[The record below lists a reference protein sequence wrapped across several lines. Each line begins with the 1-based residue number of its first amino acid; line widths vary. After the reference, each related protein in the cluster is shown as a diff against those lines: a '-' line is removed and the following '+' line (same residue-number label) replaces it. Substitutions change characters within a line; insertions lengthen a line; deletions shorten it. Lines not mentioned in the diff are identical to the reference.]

1 MWWGKR
7 CARDKVLGLALT
19 FAAVTEWVL
28 CLLNASLTFV
38 TWKNGQRKVPSLLFP
53 CSFLEWSAAAG
64 ETVPEGVVAAPEE
77 CILCSRACITKGVC
91 FVCVCVC
98 VCVCVFIGSLIKLCQ
113 FQQYKKWRISKY
125 KKRAKTKWPLWLFIM
140 CHAHCILR
148 DQSFETYKCMKE
160 KFSWCIVFKLTSR
173 DSSRCLYIVTWNDP
187 LKCRKRH
194 SLPQLK
200 VRQFTFNVRAISTIA
215 FCFLV
220 CLGSLDKKNLI
231 NVQNNIISGASQN
244 KSPTLISVN
253 SNHIKNLI
261 ERNATLVW
269 CALSWMK

>member
-1 MWWGKR
+1 MVNEKSRR
-7 CARDKVLGLALT
+7 CCFHA
-19 FAAVTEWVL
+19 
-28 CLLNASLTFV
+28 
-38 TWKNGQRKVPSLLFP
+38 PSLSGVQLLARL
-53 CSFLEWSAAAG
+53 CQREWWLRQRSAFCAAEHASQKG
-64 ETVPEGVVAAPEE
+64 SA
-77 CILCSRACITKGVC
+77 LCVW
-91 FVCVCVC
+91 
-98 VCVCVFIGSLIKLCQ
+98 VCVFIGSLIKLCR

-125 KKRAKTKWPLWLFIM
+125 KKHAKTKWLLWLFIM

-269 CALSWMK
+269 CALSLMK